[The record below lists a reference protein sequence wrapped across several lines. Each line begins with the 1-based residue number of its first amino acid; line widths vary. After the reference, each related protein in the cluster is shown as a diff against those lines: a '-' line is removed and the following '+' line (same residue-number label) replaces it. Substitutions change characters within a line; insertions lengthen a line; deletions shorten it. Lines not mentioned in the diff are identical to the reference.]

1 MSRKPLV
8 AALIILAALPVRAQ
22 EGGGADSKGPTLV
35 AAGAVQADVDQLRDA
50 VASPSVD
57 NDRVRSRASAF
68 FDGVPS
74 RTPAFRP
81 APRVMDREAV
91 DGHAGSIDGMIAEA
105 QKRWDHYKFSSA
117 TVPDARLDAAIAFA
131 KDLRDQKRLA
141 FDAQMPENQ
150 MGEFR
155 YSLDKSNDGTIKLN
169 ERLTLLATRIG
180 EAFSYA
186 TLVHEAAHAKA
197 RAEGRLDPKHTIDN
211 EVEAYGV
218 QYQWLKVIDPRAERM
233 IVMHST
239 LKLHLQLHPEDKVS
253 RLSASYLEHLL
264 QVWDTNGEE
273 AKLKELVKRL
283 GYEENGGVNPAAT
296 PIRA

>member
-1 MSRKPLV
+1 MSRTPLV
-8 AALIILAALPVRAQ
+8 AALLLLAALPLRAQ
-22 EGGGADSKGPTLV
+22 ETGQNGPALV

-50 VASPSVD
+50 VASPSHDAISV
-57 NDRVRSRASAF
+57 RASASGF

-74 RTPAFRP
+74 RTPSFRP

-91 DGHAGSIDGMIAEA
+91 DGHVGTIDGMIDEA
-105 QKRWDHYKFSSA
+105 QKRWDHYKFTTAS
-117 TVPDARLDAAIAFA
+117 VPDARLDAAIAYA
-131 KDLRDQKRLA
+131 KDLRGQKRVD
-141 FDAQMPENQ
+141 FDPKMAENQ
-150 MGEFR
+150 MGEFT
-155 YSLDKSNDGTIKLN
+155 YSKDKTDDGVIKLN
-169 ERLTLLATRIG
+169 ARLALLATRIG

-197 RAEGRLDPKHTIDN
+197 RAEGRLKPETTIDN

-253 RLSASYLEHLL
+253 LLTVSYLEHLL

-273 AKLKELVKRL
+273 AKLKDLVKKL
-283 GYEENGGVNPAAT
+283 GYKEDGGVDPAAT